1 MPWRS
6 LRVLLH
12 YGFDESGG
20 ALRTECR
27 CAQSVERPR
36 VLPDMVLALQVDGIR
51 DAAPVHHGR
60 NRWRREDEQGE
71 GARDWIGP
79 RVERENVESLARQL
93 YRVEHSCQLVPHQL
107 PVADVVAHGTLV
119 HDEAAV
125 GGILPRQHL

>member
-51 DAAPVHHGR
+51 DAVPVHQVR
-60 NRWRREDEQGE
+60 ILRRREAEHGE
-71 GARDWIGP
+71 GARDRIGP
-79 RVERENVESLARQL
+79 RVERDRKSTRLNSSHVKIS
-93 YRVEHSCQLVPHQL
+93 
-107 PVADVVAHGTLV
+107 
-119 HDEAAV
+119 
-125 GGILPRQHL
+125 